1 MVLQDNRAKAKSVR
15 TAAKYTMK
23 TTKNRILKFSLL
35 IIVLSSQDAS
45 VMAKSWIST
54 EVQENENNLQT
65 VQLPTNQAEEE
76 EISSFSNGENK
87 INVYDIRRTR

>member
-45 VMAKSWIST
+45 VMAKS
-54 EVQENENNLQT
+54 
-65 VQLPTNQAEEE
+65 
-76 EISSFSNGENK
+76 
-87 INVYDIRRTR
+87 